1 MALCGDAGAAEG
13 PFEPV
18 TRPGAGAPLENY
30 ANNFSPPAADI
41 RSDLRKLRYSARSLL
56 WQESALE
63 RVRKCGR
70 VAVTEGGN
78 VGLRLRDG
86 VAGFAGLST
95 CSSVWADPVCN
106 AKIMA
111 RRALEIGAAV
121 ESWQALGGS
130 VGFVTLTMR
139 HRKGQRLGVLWDGLS
154 KAWQRVI
161 GGAPWTRN
169 KARFGVA
176 GWLRV
181 VEVTY
186 GENGWHV
193 HIHSLI
199 FFMPSLH
206 TPDLA
211 GLHEAMFGRW
221 SNALASLE
229 LGKPLMVGQDA
240 RLLSGGADADL
251 ARYFTKAV
259 HGGHRIGLEF
269 TASQTKA
276 VRKAHGTAPVWSLLD
291 AVTAGDADALDR
303 WHEWER
309 ASKGRRQLTWAR
321 GLRDLLGLGVEAT
334 DEDIAEEELGTKDD
348 ELVLITAEG
357 WRQVVAEQ
365 RMVALLEL
373 AEKTGLAGVRS
384 YLDLNRIGYT
394 LIGEKAAA

>member
-1 MALCGDAGAAEG
+1 M
-13 PFEPV
+13 
-18 TRPGAGAPLENY
+18 TTPGAGAPLENY
-30 ANNFSPPAADI
+30 ANNFSPSGVQI
-41 RSDLRKLRYSARSLL
+41 RSDLRKLRYSGRSLL
-56 WQESALE
+56 WQESALP

-78 VGLRLRDG
+78 VGLRVRDG

-121 ESWQALGGS
+121 ESWQAMGGT

-139 HRKGQRLGVLWDGLS
+139 HRKGQPLGLLWDGLS

-161 GGAPWTRN
+161 GGKSWHRDKSAH
-169 KARFGVA
+169 GVA

-186 GENGWHV
+186 GPNGWHV

-199 FFMPSLH
+199 FFQPRLGEIALGDLH
-206 TPDLA
+206 QS
-211 GLHEAMFGRW
+211 MFGRW

-240 RLLSGGADADL
+240 RLLSGGADVDL

-291 AVTAGDADALDR
+291 AVMAGDADALDR

-321 GLRDLLGLGVEAT
+321 GLRNLLGLGAEAT
-334 DEDIAEEELGTKDD
+334 DEEIAEEELGTKDD
-348 ELVLITAEG
+348 ELVLITADG
-357 WRQVVAEQ
+357 WRQVVAEM

-384 YLDLNRIGYT
+384 YLDLHRIGYT